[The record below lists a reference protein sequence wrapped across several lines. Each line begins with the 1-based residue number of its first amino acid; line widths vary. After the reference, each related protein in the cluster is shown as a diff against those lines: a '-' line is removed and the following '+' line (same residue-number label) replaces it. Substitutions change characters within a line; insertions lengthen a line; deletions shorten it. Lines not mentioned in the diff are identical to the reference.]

1 MVTRP
6 IPITIG
12 RQRAPAAGRSPRGLA
27 RSAVTTLVVLD
38 DQTGQ
43 PAGIITDTDV
53 AHVVADGKD
62 VNNVRISDAMTRDPA
77 FVDAATSLQEVA
89 ELIRSGTYRRAGR
102 RRLRSRR
109 DRRDHRRLRR
119 SPRPPGPGDPS
130 VSRVDLWL
138 SQPTT

>member
-1 MVTRP
+1 M
-6 IPITIG
+6 
-12 RQRAPAAGRSPRGLA
+12 
-27 RSAVTTLVVLD
+27 TTLVVLD

-89 ELIRSGTYRRAGR
+89 ELMTVRHLPACRSSTTPISQG
-102 RRLRSRR
+102 SP
-109 DRRDHRRLRR
+109 R
-119 SPRPPGPGDPS
+119 SPPS
-130 VSRVDLWL
+130 AAVSSTSR
-138 SQPTT
+138 TR